1 MIHLSRAITIALSVS
16 TLGLAIA
23 ACQPQGGTP
32 SAEVAPPA
40 EDITA
45 NAEAPSTEKSSQ
57 LMGAAEISGL
67 VIGHIVMGSAGEFTW
82 AQYFSPDG
90 TTKSTAAD
98 DLGLSGTYYSNDQEE
113 FCIDFPDAPWEQ
125 KVFCFKLVAL
135 GAGQYQQV
143 LADGTKMGIYTQIL
157 QGEKLDAL

>member
-1 MIHLSRAITIALSVS
+1 MIHLSKAITIALSVS
-16 TLGLAIA
+16 ALGLAIA

-32 SAEVAPPA
+32 SAEVAAPA
-40 EDITA
+40 EDMTA
-45 NAEAPSTEKSSQ
+45 SAEAPSTEKSSQ

-67 VIGHIVMGSAGEFTW
+67 VIGHTAMGSAGEFTW

-90 TTKSTAAD
+90 TTKSMASNG
-98 DLGLSGTYYSNDQEE
+98 LGLSGTYYSNDKEE

-135 GAGQYQQV
+135 GTGQYQQI
-143 LADGTKMGIYTQIL
+143 LADGTKAGIYTAIL
-157 QGEKLDAL
+157 EGEKLDAL